1 MNRGIQFVAQRY
13 CVECKGIY
21 QELSR
26 IIQVWSHLY
35 KCGGEGFGCAG
46 MVAYLITYGGEWGL
60 VVQVWSHLYM
70 CRGEGFGCAGMVAY
84 LIMYGGEWGLV
95 VQVWLLI

>member
-26 IIQVWSHLY
+26 IIQVWSHLHM
-35 KCGGEGFGCAG
+35 CGGEGFGCAG
-46 MVAYLITYGGEWGL
+46 MVAYLN
-60 VVQVWSHLYM
+60 M
-70 CRGEGFGCAGMVAY
+70 CGGEGFGCAGMVAY
-84 LIMYGGEWGLV
+84 LNMCGGEGFGCAGMVAYLNM
-95 VQVWLLI
+95 